1 VRFRRESKGMQDY
14 PSDAVVGGHRRLECW
29 GLRTGRVG
37 PACHPSVSGGIP
49 GEAGDGGGPSQGRG
63 RGLDQGSGPQPQ
75 PSRAPSSHPR
85 APIAEHWA
93 GPLRAGGV
101 PARPCRAVVMA
112 DRMRSEGC
120 PDPSRS
126 LGSAAL
132 ERYAKPT
139 PDRGDRQERR
149 KEECPAP
156 HLQDVG
162 PVGAGVGGEE
172 RGWRRARNRVP
183 ASVYRITMRPP
194 APAAEGGGLRPNRPV
209 CLVGMGADKVSRRER
224 SLETERLGPVRR
236 PPNVSRTPW
245 FAKGDSGVGHRAS
258 GLAL

>member
-1 VRFRRESKGMQDY
+1 MQRLARGRTTQLAAASANKRVAAFAHVVRSGEHGAGAPRRQPLSVQRNGARPVRFRRESKGMQDY

-132 ERYAKPT
+132 ER
-139 PDRGDRQERR
+139 
-149 KEECPAP
+149 
-156 HLQDVG
+156 
-162 PVGAGVGGEE
+162 
-172 RGWRRARNRVP
+172 
-183 ASVYRITMRPP
+183 
-194 APAAEGGGLRPNRPV
+194 
-209 CLVGMGADKVSRRER
+209 
-224 SLETERLGPVRR
+224 
-236 PPNVSRTPW
+236 
-245 FAKGDSGVGHRAS
+245 
-258 GLAL
+258 